1 MFLSPKINALYKTSG
16 HSVFWG
22 GVKIL
27 LLRHA
32 CAACANES
40 KNRIHRRRRCLIRGI
55 RPDET
60 GKQTE
65 SGNRNT
71 EAAETQN
78 KQARILESLP
88 FSSVYPQWWLILV
101 FGRVLVFI
109 FIYRFSW
116 GVLKDTGM
124 WMFHSRLVARVWL
137 SLGIAR
143 FTL

>member
-16 HSVFWG
+16 NSILIG

-71 EAAETQN
+71 EAAKTQN
-78 KQARILESLP
+78 KQARNLESLP

-124 WMFHSRLVARVWL
+124 WMFHSRLVARV
-137 SLGIAR
+137 
-143 FTL
+143 